1 MKNVLAKTIIVF
13 SFLLISL
20 NLKAQL
26 NADFSITNSSGCI
39 PLKSSFNNLSTG
51 TSGNTVYTWD
61 FGNGNF
67 SLLKDPSAVYLAEGT
82 YSITLTVKDGNQV
95 STKSKEVKVYKKPQP
110 DFTFSSTKG
119 CSPMSVTFTSTSV
132 AGDGTISSYFWDF
145 GDGTTQQAYS
155 PTVTHTY
162 QVKQKASVSL
172 TVTNQYGCYNTIV
185 KNDIIEVLDPLV
197 ADFSVDQT
205 ILCNISDEVKFT
217 NKSNGPGTLSYLWDF
232 GDGTTST
239 EKDPKH
245 IFTQKGIYSIKLTVT
260 SSEGCVVTK
269 TLSNHVNV
277 ASYKADFNLAGS
289 EICLG
294 TPVQITTLST
304 PSPTQ
309 TTWQMGDGNTM
320 YYTYNFSHY
329 YYNKGDYTIKLVN
342 SFGVCKDSVTKTVKV
357 KPIPVVNGFIDTV
370 VGVCGAPTQVK
381 FRDTTAGA
389 VAWDWNFNYYTG
401 PNTTQSTSQTPVN
414 TYSTDGSYY
423 VRLRVRNVEGCT
435 TETYKY
441 VTVTRPTAG
450 ITSTYSSSNTYNSA
464 CNTLTMRFKYFSSEP
479 LASFK
484 WTTTSS
490 GSSSDPEPEFTFT
503 EAGYHSVRLDYTTI
517 NGCTG
522 SAYYTNIEVRKLPK
536 ADFTSLSGT
545 TICGN
550 TFVEFQSTPESYNY
564 ASQTWY
570 VNGAYAG
577 TSSYNRFRYQFPKEG
592 VYTVMLVTTNWP
604 CADTVIKTN
613 YITVTAPITK
623 IARVKYTCEAERDE
637 VIFVDSSKGGT
648 SWRWDFGDG
657 TNTTYNS
664 YLPEIKH
671 TYAATGT
678 YKAFVTVTNGSCTVR
693 DSINVYVLKKQ
704 KPVFASAKSTI
715 CSDETL
721 PISLS
726 NMERNPYDGVWVG
739 YYFYRI
745 EYGDGTRFTGTND
758 SYSGFI
764 NPMPYTGNLG
774 NFAPGQSQLRVIT
787 ASAYHNCYDTTNYIP
802 IQINS
807 TKAAF
812 TVNNNSQCY
821 QTPVSFTD
829 KSTVTGSNSITSW
842 EWNFGDGT
850 IKTNTTGGT
859 ISHQYIN
866 PGGYYVTLKVKDISG
881 CTNSSTAFT
890 NYVQVNG
897 PKASF
902 SPSGTNV
909 PLSTNV
915 YFYNSTNTFNAY
927 NTQYSWDFGNGVTS
941 TQYSPSYTYTTAG
954 TYTVKLIAKDPVTG
968 CTSEATQVIVVR
980 NFNSNFSFN
989 TSFVGNTT
997 CPPVLT
1003 RFNNTSAGAVTVKWD
1018 FGDGVTAGNV
1028 NYPSHI
1034 YTKPGTYI
1042 VTLYVYGYNGLTGTY
1057 TDSVKVKGLDAAIK
1071 FDPKETCSSQPVN
1084 FNASATGVT
1093 NYIWDFGDGQL
1104 FSSTDST
1111 AVHSYRGPG
1120 VYKPSLLITNT
1131 DGCTV
1136 AAASTKKIT
1145 IDSLSAKIKGIPLQA
1160 CNQVKIN
1167 FNAEVYSV
1175 GASQNQNFLSYK
1187 WNFGTGNA
1195 ADTANTAN
1203 PVFQYNSPGTYTVTL
1218 RVTARSGCVKD
1229 VSEIVVVKE
1238 SSKGTITA
1246 PAAIC
1251 AGETATFTSAA
1262 TITNGVQWNWD
1273 FKNGQTATIQNPSAQ
1288 TYITAGSYPV
1298 TLVVNNQG
1306 CLDTATHMLT
1316 VNALPVVQ
1324 LSPAQPKVCVGNSIQ
1339 LSATGGTAYQWSPA
1353 AGLSDAQIANPLAS
1367 PAITTKY
1374 RVLVTNQSGC
1384 KKTDSI
1390 TVRVVQPI
1398 SIAGS
1403 TNYSICEGESAQL
1416 TVTGASSYK
1425 WINNTQGLGST
1436 SSASTTASPA
1446 TTTTYTVVGYDA
1458 ENCFTDTLD
1467 INVMVHPR
1475 PTVNAGPDMQSLPG
1489 NTVQLNASGSNNI
1502 STWMWRPPD
1511 FLSCVQCPSP
1521 VSSTN
1526 RTITY
1531 IVEAKTD
1538 KNCSASDSV
1547 TVEILCNGSQIF
1559 IPNSF
1564 TPNGDGKND
1573 YFSVLGNG
1581 ASLIKLFVIYDRW
1594 GNKVFER
1601 SNLSVDDPK
1610 AKWDGNYKGYPAP
1623 IGSFTYSIQLT
1634 CDATGESFVRSGS
1647 VTIIR

>member
-1 MKNVLAKTIIVF
+1 MSGSIAKTIITF
-13 SFLLISL
+13 FLLFISL
-20 NLKAQL
+20 TLNAQL
-26 NADFSITNSSGCI
+26 NAEFSITNGQGCV
-39 PLKSSFNNLSTG
+39 PLKTSFSNLSTG
-51 TSGNTVYTWD
+51 VSANTVYSWN
-61 FGNGNF
+61 FGNGNL
-67 SLLKDPSAVYLAEGT
+67 SSLKDPSAVFLTEGSYT
-82 YSITLTVKDGNQV
+82 VTLTVKDGNQT
-95 STKSKEVKVYKKPQP
+95 STKTREVKVYKKPQA
-110 DFTFSSTKG
+110 DFTFSSVKG
-119 CSPMSVTFTSTSV
+119 CSPLTVTFTSTST
-132 AGDGTISSYFWDF
+132 AGDGIINSYFWDF
-145 GDGTTQQAYS
+145 GDGSTQQTYS
-155 PTVTHTY
+155 PATTHTY
-162 QVKQKASVSL
+162 QIKQKASVSL
-172 TVTNQYGCYNTIV
+172 TVVNQYGCYNTIV
-185 KNDIIEVLDPLV
+185 KNDIIDVLDPLG

-205 ILCNISDEVKFT
+205 ILCKISDEVKFT
-217 NKSNGPGTLSYLWDF
+217 NKSAGPGTLSYLWDF

-245 IFTQKGIYSIKLTVT
+245 IFTQKGIYTIKLTVT
-260 SSEGCVVTK
+260 SSEGCAVTK

-277 ASYKADFNLAGS
+277 ATYKADFNIASS

-304 PSPTQ
+304 PSPSQ
-309 TTWQMGDGNTM
+309 TIWQMGDGNSA
-320 YYTYNFSHY
+320 YYTYNFSHW
-329 YYNKGDYTIKLVN
+329 YYNKGDYQIKLIN
-342 SFGVCKDSVTKTVKV
+342 SFGACKDSITKTVKV
-357 KPIPVVNGFIDTV
+357 KQTPVVSGFLDTLV
-370 VGVCGAPTQVK
+370 DKCGAPARMK
-381 FRDTTAGA
+381 FKDTTTGA
-389 VAWDWNFNYYTG
+389 VGWEWSFMYDFYNPVIN
-401 PNTTQSTSQTPVN
+401 STVQEPVF
-414 TYSTDGSYY
+414 TYPANITYN
-423 VRLRVRNVEGCT
+423 VRLKVTNAEGCSAVT
-435 TETYKY
+435 TKY
-441 VTVTRPTAG
+441 VTVTRPYVAIEYTSSTAGGTNSCTPFTVKFKAQTQETITSYKWNFPGG
-450 ITSTYSSSNTYNSA
+450 ITSTDAT
-464 CNTLTMRFKYFSSEP
+464 
-479 LASFK
+479 
-484 WTTTSS
+484 
-490 GSSSDPEPEFTFT
+490 PEFTFST
-503 EAGYHSVRLDYTTI
+503 VGTHTVSLNYTTASGCNATAVYNNI
-517 NGCTG
+517 NL
-522 SAYYTNIEVRKLPK
+522 YPK
-536 ADFTSLSGT
+536 PVANFVSRNGT
-545 TICGN
+545 DICGN
-550 TFVEFQSTPESYNY
+550 TLVHFDNLSTGELFRGS
-564 ASQTWY
+564 WY
-570 VNGAYAG
+570 VNGTWTYG
-577 TSSYNRFRYQFPKEG
+577 ESFDLSNTDLYYRF
-592 VYTVMLVTTNWP
+592 TN
-604 CADTVIKTN
+604 TG
-613 YITVTAPITK
+613 
-623 IARVKYTCEAERDE
+623 KYTIRFVATNGICNDTMTKVDYINIKPPFVKINGYQKGCEGN
-637 VIFVDSSKGGT
+637 GGQVT
-648 SWRWDFGDG
+648 FADATTEATGWLWEFGDG
-657 TNTTYNS
+657 QTATYTTYQSNITHQYS
-664 YLPEIKH
+664 TSGI
-671 TYAATGT
+671 
-678 YKAFVTVTNGSCTVR
+678 YKVRLSATNGSCTVR
-693 DSINVYVLKKQ
+693 DSVMVTVMLRQ
-704 KPVFASAKSTI
+704 KIQLAVNNPSLCSNENLGYSVSGLQASPAGNYTYS
-715 CSDETL
+715 
-721 PISLS
+721 
-726 NMERNPYDGVWVG
+726 
-739 YYFYRI
+739 FYRI
-745 EYGDGTRFTGTND
+745 EYGDGSPFNGYNSYYYINQNPFSGSLGSVDPSQDKLRFILYNST
-758 SYSGFI
+758 SGCF
-764 NPMPYTGNLG
+764 
-774 NFAPGQSQLRVIT
+774 
-787 ASAYHNCYDTTNYIP
+787 DTTNYISYAVKGAKP
-802 IQINS
+802 SFVIEGGD
-807 TKAAF
+807 
-812 TVNNNSQCY
+812 QCY
-821 QTPVSFTD
+821 QLPVTFKD
-829 KSTVTGSNSITSW
+829 KSTVTGNNSIVSW
-842 EWNFGDGT
+842 EWNFGDGVT
-850 IKTNTTGGT
+850 KTTTTAGDVT
-859 ISHQYIN
+859 HIYTN
-866 PGGYYVTLKVKDISG
+866 PGSYYVTLKIRDAAG
-881 CTNSSTAFT
+881 CTTTSAYYDG
-890 NYVQVNG
+890 YVSVKG

-902 SPSGTNV
+902 YASGTNV
-909 PLSTNV
+909 PLNTNV
-915 YFYNSTNTFNAY
+915 YFYNNTNNYNVY

-941 TQYSPSYTYTTAG
+941 TQYSPSYTFTVAG
-954 TYTVKLIAKDPVTG
+954 TYNVKLIAKDPLTG

-980 NFNSNFSFN
+980 DFNSAFNFN
-989 TSFVGNTT
+989 TSFVGNAS
-997 CPPVLT
+997 CPPVMA
-1003 RFNNTSAGAVTVKWD
+1003 RFNNTSAGAVRVKWD
-1018 FGDGVTAGNV
+1018 FGDGTTADNV

-1034 YTKPGTYI
+1034 YTKAGTYI

-1093 NYIWDFGDGQL
+1093 NYVWDFGDGQL

-1136 AAASTKKIT
+1136 AAASTEKIT

-1160 CNQVKIN
+1160 CNQAKIN

-1203 PVFQYNSPGTYTVTL
+1203 PVFQYNTPGTYTVTL

-1262 TITNGVQWNWD
+1262 TITNGVQWSWD

-1288 TYITAGSYPV
+1288 TYVTAGSYPV

-1306 CLDTATHMLT
+1306 CLDTATHMLI

-1324 LSPAQPKVCVGNSIQ
+1324 LSPTQPKVCVGNSIQ
-1339 LSATGGTAYQWSPA
+1339 LAATGGTAYQWSPA
-1353 AGLSDAQIANPLAS
+1353 AGLSDAQIANPFAS
-1367 PAITTKY
+1367 PANTTNY
-1374 RVLVTNQSGC
+1374 RVVVTNQYGC

-1398 SIAGS
+1398 SISGN
-1403 TNYSICEGESAQL
+1403 TNYSICEGEFAQL
-1416 TVTGASSYK
+1416 TVTGALSYK

-1467 INVMVHPR
+1467 VNVVVHPK

-1489 NTVQLNASGSNNI
+1489 NTVQLNATGSNNI

-1531 IVEAKTD
+1531 IIEAKTD

-1547 TVEILCNGSQIF
+1547 TIEILCNGSQIF

-1601 SNLSVDDPK
+1601 SNLTVDDPK

-1647 VTIIR
+1647 VTILR

>member
-1 MKNVLAKTIIVF
+1 MKNVLPKTIIVF

-20 NLKAQL
+20 TLKAQL

-39 PLKSSFNNLSTG
+39 PLKSSFTNLSTG

-67 SLLKDPSAVYLAEGT
+67 SSLKDASAVYLTEGT
-82 YSITLTVKDGNQV
+82 YSITLTIKDGNQV
-95 STKSKEVKVYKKPQP
+95 STKSKEIKVYKKPQP
-110 DFTFSSTKG
+110 DFAFSSTKG
-119 CSPMSVTFTSTSV
+119 CAPMSVTFNNTSV

-197 ADFSVDQT
+197 ADFNVDQT
-205 ILCNISDEVKFT
+205 ILCNISDEVKFA
-217 NKSNGPGTLSYLWDF
+217 NKSSGPGILSYLWDF

-245 IFTQKGIYSIKLTVT
+245 IFTQKGIYSIKLTVS

-277 ASYKADFNLAGS
+277 ASYKADFNLASS

-304 PSPTQ
+304 PSPSQ

-329 YYNKGDYTIKLVN
+329 YYNKGDYTIKLLN
-342 SFGVCKDSVTKTVKV
+342 SFGACKDSVTKTVKA
-357 KPIPVVNGFIDTV
+357 KPIPVVNGFLDTV

-381 FRDTTAGA
+381 FKDTTAGA

-414 TYSTDGSYY
+414 TYSNDGSYY
-423 VRLRVRNVEGCT
+423 VRLRVRNAEGCT
-435 TETYKY
+435 SETYKY
-441 VTVTRPTAG
+441 VTITRPTAG

-503 EAGYHSVRLDYTTI
+503 EAGYHSVRLDYTTV
-517 NGCTG
+517 NGCVGT
-522 SAYYTNIEVRKLPK
+522 AYYTSIEVRKLPK
-536 ADFTSLSGT
+536 FDFKSLSGNS
-545 TICGN
+545 ICGN
-550 TFVEFQSTPESYNY
+550 NFVEFQSTPDSYYTNQ
-564 ASQTWY
+564 AWY
-570 VNGAYAG
+570 VNGVYVG
-577 TSSYNRFRYQFPKEG
+577 TSYYNRFRYQFPKAG
-592 VYTVMLVTTNWP
+592 VYSIMMITANWP
-604 CADTVIKTN
+604 CVDTVIKTN
-613 YITVTAPITK
+613 YITVTDPITR
-623 IARVKYTCEAERDE
+623 IARVRSTCEGERDE

-648 SWRWDFGDG
+648 SWSWDFGDG
-657 TNTTYNS
+657 TSTTYSS
-664 YLPEIKH
+664 YVPEIKH
-671 TYAATGT
+671 TYAASGT
-678 YKAFVTVTNGSCTVR
+678 YRAFLTVTNGSCTVK
-693 DSINVYVLKKQ
+693 DSIQLNVLKKQ
-704 KPVFASAKSTI
+704 KPILSSNKLTI
-715 CSDETL
+715 CSDELL
-721 PISLS
+721 PYSISNLIS
-726 NMERNPYDGVWVG
+726 NPFTGSSAG
-739 YYFYRI
+739 YYFQRI
-745 EYGDGTRFTGTND
+745 EYGDGTPFWGSN
-758 SYSGFI
+758 SSYWGIISPVPYSG
-764 NPMPYTGNLG
+764 TLG
-774 NFAPGQSQLRVIT
+774 GVQKNQNQLRAIIT
-787 ASAYHNCYDTTNYIP
+787 NSNGCADTTNYL
-802 IQINS
+802 
-807 TKAAF
+807 TYTVAGAKAGF
-812 TVNNNSQCY
+812 VIEKDDQCY
-821 QTPVSFTD
+821 QLPVTFQDTSSVSGGNT
-829 KSTVTGSNSITSW
+829 ITSW

-850 IKTNTTGGT
+850 IRTNTTGGSV
-859 ISHQYIN
+859 SHTYSS
-866 PGGYYVTLKVKDISG
+866 PGGYYVTLKVKDASG
-881 CTNSSTAFT
+881 CTSSSSSFT
-890 NYVQVNG
+890 GYVRVNG

-909 PLSTNV
+909 PLNTSI

-927 NTQYSWDFGNGVTS
+927 NTQYSWDFGNGITS

-954 TYTVKLIAKDPVTG
+954 TYTVKLVAKDPVTG

-997 CPPVLT
+997 CPPVLA

-1018 FGDGVTAGNV
+1018 FGDGVTAGNL

-1034 YTKPGTYI
+1034 YAKPGTYI
-1042 VTLYVYGYNGLTGTY
+1042 VTLFVYGYNGLTGTY
-1057 TDSVKVKGLDAAIK
+1057 KDSIKVKGLDAAIK

-1084 FNASATGVT
+1084 FNASAKGVT
-1093 NYIWDFGDGQL
+1093 NYLWDFGDGQL

-1111 AVHSYRGPG
+1111 TTHSYRGPG

-1136 AAASTKKIT
+1136 AVPSTEKIT
-1145 IDSLSAKIKGIPLQA
+1145 IDSLSAKITGIPLQA

-1167 FNAEVYSV
+1167 FKADVYSV
-1175 GASQNQNFLSYK
+1175 GAAQNQNFLSYK

-1195 ADTANTAN
+1195 GDTANTAN
-1203 PVFQYNSPGTYTVTL
+1203 PVFQYNAPGIYTVKL
-1218 RVTARSGCVKD
+1218 LVTARSGCVKQ
-1229 VSEIVVVKE
+1229 VTETVVVKQ
-1238 SSKGTITA
+1238 SSKGTISG
-1246 PAAIC
+1246 PVEIC
-1251 AGETATFTSAA
+1251 AGEKATFTSVA
-1262 TITNGVQWNWD
+1262 TITNGVQWSWD
-1273 FKNGQTATIQNPSAQ
+1273 FKNGQTATIQNPSIQ
-1288 TYITAGSYPV
+1288 TYATAGTYPV
-1298 TLVVNNQG
+1298 TLVVINQG
-1306 CLDTATHMLT
+1306 CLDTSTHNLT
-1316 VNALPVVQ
+1316 VHALPVIQ
-1324 LSPAQPKVCVGNSIQ
+1324 LSPTQPKVCLGNNIQ
-1339 LSATGGTAYQWSPA
+1339 LTATGGNTYQWSPA
-1353 AGLSDAQIANPLAS
+1353 SGLSDAQIGNPFAS
-1367 PAITTKY
+1367 PLVTTKY
-1374 RVLVTNQSGC
+1374 RVLVTNQYGC

-1390 TVRVVQPI
+1390 TVQVIQPI
-1398 SIAGS
+1398 SISGKV
-1403 TNYSICEGESAQL
+1403 NNEICEGETAQL
-1416 TVTGASSYK
+1416 SVTGATSYK
-1425 WINNTQGLGST
+1425 WINNTLGLSST
-1436 SSASTTASPA
+1436 VSSSVVAAPVV
-1446 TTTTYTVVGYDA
+1446 TTTYTVVGYDA
-1458 ENCFTDTLD
+1458 ENCFTDTID
-1467 INVMVHPR
+1467 INVVVHPR
-1475 PTVNAGPDMQSLPG
+1475 PTVNAGADVQSLPG
-1489 NTVQLNASGSNNI
+1489 NSIQLNATGSNNI

-1521 VSSTN
+1521 ISSTN

-1547 TVEILCNGSQIF
+1547 TINILCNGSQIF